1 METPHSDA
9 PAKPFSTRD
18 ENSVATDAN
27 ADANADANM
36 QNFASPLASS
46 MDAALVDA
54 SSETPLE
61 TPFETLSEVSPAT
74 LSETEKVLRVSPP
87 PVQFQNVRVSLPP
100 PAPPDMNRFA
110 PPNSTPPTAFASTAS
125 ASTVSSANAG
135 FAVMNS
141 ASINASE
148 VNTSVAGS
156 SAASASLFAPIDA
169 RAAAPTVS
177 LPPQVSPNMSPLL
190 APETAPLGAS
200 QTAFSQAPVSSVR
213 PVALGVVN
221 SFLLGGVLACGLV
234 GLGYVLGRGSADRV
248 LDVGGK
254 GARETTVVAAVQAV
268 GPAVMNVDTTFGGSK
283 GTKEFLPSPGEMGKP
298 QQGKGTGFVIDSKR
312 GLMLT
317 NAHVAAGAAK
327 IQVTTREGKKYTG
340 RVLGFDRKNDI
351 AVVELANKSLPEA
364 KLAPLKNTH
373 DVQIGETAIAIGNPF
388 GQANTVTVGVVSAT
402 GRTIPVP
409 DSEHGGAFQLTEM
422 LQTDAAINP
431 GNSGGPLCNSKGE
444 VIGINT
450 AIFGIGTGLGFAI
463 PINKARAVA
472 ERIIKKGPQPE
483 PKKIGFETRAIS
495 KSDKEE
501 LGFADTKGALVQSVA
516 PNSPPAKAGLQAG
529 DIVRGV
535 DGKPTVSPDALNSAI
550 SAKKTGETARV
561 EILRNGAKQTLTWK
575 IGK

>member
-9 PAKPFSTRD
+9 LAEPFSTRAD
-18 ENSVATDAN
+18 NSDATAATTENL
-27 ADANADANM
+27 
-36 QNFASPLASS
+36 ASPIAAPS
-46 MDAALVDA
+46 MDAPLEALLGVP
-54 SSETPLE
+54 SETVKAP
-61 TPFETLSEVSPAT
+61 
-74 LSETEKVLRVSPP
+74 RVSPP
-87 PVQFQNVRVSLPP
+87 PVQFQNVRVSVPP
-100 PAPPDMNRFA
+100 PAPPDLNRFA
-110 PPNSTPPTAFASTAS
+110 PPNSTPSVVSSP
-125 ASTVSSANAG
+125 TVSNANDA
-135 FAVMNS
+135 FTAPNP
-141 ASINASE
+141 
-148 VNTSVAGS
+148 VA
-156 SAASASLFAPIDA
+156 ANASLFAPVEFHD
-169 RAAAPTVS
+169 AAPNIS
-177 LPPQVSPNMSPLL
+177 LPPQVSPLPASAPQMSAANL
-190 APETAPLGAS
+190 
-200 QTAFSQAPVSSVR
+200 R

-234 GLGYVLGRGSADRV
+234 GLGYVLGRGSTNRV
-248 LDVGGK
+248 LDVGAL
-254 GARETTVVAAVQAV
+254 GASETTVVDAVKAV

-283 GTKEFLPSPGEMGKP
+283 GTKEFLPNPNQMGKP

-327 IQVTTREGKKYTG
+327 IQVTTREGQKYTG

-351 AVVELANKSLPEA
+351 AVVELDNKSLPEA

-388 GQANTVTVGVVSAT
+388 GQTNTVTVGVVSAT

-409 DSEHGGAFQLTEM
+409 DNEQGGAFNLTEM

-472 ERIIKKGPQPE
+472 ERIIKKGRQPE
-483 PKKIGFETRAIS
+483 PKAIGFETRAIS

-501 LGFADTKGALVQSVA
+501 LGFSDTKGALVQSVA
-516 PNSPPAKAGLQAG
+516 PGSPPANAGLQPG

-535 DGKPTVSPDALNSAI
+535 DGKPTISPDALSAAI
-550 SAKKTGETARV
+550 SAKKTGTSARV

>member
-1 METPHSDA
+1 MLHFIRYNRVMETPHSDA
-9 PAKPFSTRD
+9 LAEPFSTRN
-18 ENSVATDAN
+18 ENLNATDVNAVAN
-27 ADANADANM
+27 TENLAPPMDAPSVDA
-36 QNFASPLASS
+36 PLA
-46 MDAALVDA
+46 AP
-54 SSETPLE
+54 SETLK
-61 TPFETLSEVSPAT
+61 TP
-74 LSETEKVLRVSPP
+74 RVTPP
-87 PVQFQNVRVSLPP
+87 PVQFQNVRVTPP
-100 PAPPDMNRFA
+100 PAPPDLNRFA
-110 PPNSTPPTAFASTAS
+110 PLTSSSPTASSPTAST
-125 ASTVSSANAG
+125 STVSNTSDDFATSNAASANA
-135 FAVMNS
+135 AS
-141 ASINASE
+141 ANAS
-148 VNTSVAGS
+148 
-156 SAASASLFAPIDA
+156 SLFAPIDSRA
-169 RAAAPTVS
+169 VANAAANTRTSAPTIS

-190 APETAPLGAS
+190 ALESAPP
-200 QTAFSQAPVSSVR
+200 TPVSNVR

-234 GLGYVLGRGSADRV
+234 GLGFVLGRGSTDRV

-254 GARETTVVAAVQAV
+254 GAGENTVISAVKAV

-327 IQVTTREGKKYTG
+327 IQVTTREGRKYTG

-351 AVVELANKSLPEA
+351 AVVELDNKSLPEA

-388 GQANTVTVGVVSAT
+388 GQTNTVTVGVVSAT

-409 DSEHGGAFQLTEM
+409 DNEQGGAFNLTEM

-472 ERIIKKGPQPE
+472 ERIIKKGRQPE

-501 LGFADTKGALVQSVA
+501 LGFSDTKGALVQSVA
-516 PNSPPAKAGLQAG
+516 PGSPPAKAGLQAG

-535 DGKPTVSPDALNSAI
+535 DGKPTISPDALNAAI
-550 SAKKTGETARV
+550 SAKKTGATARV
-561 EILRNGAKQTLTWK
+561 EILRNGAKQMLIWK